1 MASKAA
7 AVARHHSP
15 SDYYIYKNQCGH
27 IVCCDIPKRSK
38 VGQCMCVVTPSIH
51 SKVTTLVLTNRQK
64 PVLRRS

>member
-7 AVARHHSP
+7 AVARHHFP
-15 SDYYIYKNQCGH
+15 SDYYKNQCGH

-38 VGQCMCVVTPSIH
+38 VGQFMYVVTPSIH